1 MSSLSHVLA
10 SGKME
15 RTQDL
20 LADSQAL
27 TLAHAQNIAGPGT
40 VGVIHTEKNKHEPIL
55 RN

>member
-1 MSSLSHVLA
+1 MSSLPHVLA

-15 RTQDL
+15 RTQDF

-40 VGVIHTEKNKHEPIL
+40 VGVIHTEKNMP
-55 RN
+55 